1 MGNMKI
7 LIVLG
12 IFCRLACSQSYVP
25 SYGAP
30 QPHYQPRMYPV
41 AVQPQYVPQYV
52 NGGRSSYRSY
62 EPYPQ
67 TYYARPTSSY
77 QPASHYQPRYSRDE
91 PTPSYQPASHY
102 RPVTHYQPVS
112 HYQPIRHYR
121 SYEPTYYQPRATY
134 QPATYQPVSHYQ
146 PNRQY
151 RSHTPNLTYHVRA
164 SYRP

>member
-1 MGNMKI
+1 MKI

-12 IFCRLACSQSYVP
+12 ILCRLACSQSYFP
-25 SYGAP
+25 SYRTP
-30 QPHYQPRMYPV
+30 QPHYQPCMYPV
-41 AVQPQYVPQYV
+41 AVQPQHQYVPQYV

-62 EPYPQ
+62 EPY
-67 TYYARPTSSY
+67 
-77 QPASHYQPRYSRDE
+77 
-91 PTPSYQPASHY
+91 PSYQPASHY

-121 SYEPTYYQPRATY
+121 SYEPTYYQPASY
-134 QPATYQPVSHYQ
+134 YQ

-164 SYRP
+164 SYQPATS

>member
-1 MGNMKI
+1 MKI

-25 SYGAP
+25 SYRAP
-30 QPHYQPRMYPV
+30 QPHYQPRTYPV

-67 TYYARPTSSY
+67 TYYARPTSTY
-77 QPASHYQPRYSRDE
+77 QPVSHYQPRYSRDE
-91 PTPSYQPASHY
+91 PTPSYQPVTHY

-121 SYEPTYYQPRATY
+121 SYEPTYYQPASYY
-134 QPATYQPVSHYQ
+134 QPI
-146 PNRQY
+146 RQY

-164 SYRP
+164 SYRPAT

>member
-1 MGNMKI
+1 MGQCFINCDNMKI

-30 QPHYQPRMYPV
+30 QPSYYQPRMYPV

-67 TYYARPTSSY
+67 TYYARPTSTY
-77 QPASHYQPRYSRDE
+77 QPVSHYQPRYSRDE
-91 PTPSYQPASHY
+91 PTPSYQPA
-102 RPVTHYQPVS
+102 THYQPVS
-112 HYQPIRHYR
+112 HYQPILIIEVM
-121 SYEPTYYQPRATY
+121 SL
-134 QPATYQPVSHYQ
+134 
-146 PNRQY
+146 
-151 RSHTPNLTYHVRA
+151 HTTSLHLRTSLH
-164 SYRP
+164 

>member
-1 MGNMKI
+1 MKI

-30 QPHYQPRMYPV
+30 QPSYYQPRMYPV
-41 AVQPQYVPQYV
+41 AVQPQYVPHYV

-67 TYYARPTSSY
+67 TYYARPTSTY
-77 QPASHYQPRYSRDE
+77 QPVSHYQPVTR
-91 PTPSYQPASHY
+91 YQP
-102 RPVTHYQPVS
+102 VTPYQPVS

-121 SYEPTYYQPRATY
+121 SYEHTYYQPTATY
-134 QPATYQPVSHYQ
+134 QPASHYQ

-151 RSHTPNLTYHVRA
+151 RSHNPNLTYH
-164 SYRP
+164 